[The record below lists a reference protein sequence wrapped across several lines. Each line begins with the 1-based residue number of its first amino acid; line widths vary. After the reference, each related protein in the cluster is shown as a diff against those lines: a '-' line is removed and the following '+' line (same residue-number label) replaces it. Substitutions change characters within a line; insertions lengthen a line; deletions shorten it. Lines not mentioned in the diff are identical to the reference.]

1 VRGKRLPAVTALLA
15 IVTLLWSCST
25 YKYTRRADEAMRMEN
40 WDAAVYYY
48 LEALAQDPGNVKYK
62 MELERVRLKAAQ
74 EHFRRGMH
82 FKDAGVLERAQSE
95 LQMAVQLDPTHQ
107 YAEAELAKV
116 RHDLAILAQKG
127 GAEKLEQ
134 MKKEA
139 SEMKVKPPILNPASN
154 EPMTLSFP
162 NQTSVK
168 DIYRA
173 IGQAFGINIL
183 FDPKLRDSK
192 LSIELRNVTARQ
204 ALESVMEAAGHF
216 YKVLDPKTVIVA
228 EDTPQNR
235 REYED
240 LVVKTFF
247 LSNADVKDINNMLRA
262 LIDARRIAT
271 NEQLNSVVIRDT
283 ADKVAIAERLIDAND
298 KAKAEVLVDVEL
310 IQVDSTKLRDIGMAL
325 SNYAPNFA
333 IDTSKLGG
341 NSTSGAVPLSNVGNI
356 TRSMWSVVL
365 PSVTLNLIKSANE
378 AETLAKPELRITEG
392 QKGSL
397 VIGSQQPIPTTTF
410 NTSTTIGTS
419 VVPITAFQYKDVG
432 IKIQIEPR
440 VHHNNEVTLKLKI
453 EASEFTGNQTL
464 NGQTMPTFGT
474 RDIDTVIRLKDGE
487 TSLLAG
493 LIKYNKTVATAGI
506 PFLSDIPIIGPL
518 FQDNSR
524 NYTRTDLVLT
534 LTPHIIRYP
543 DITEQDLAPLWV
555 GTENRISIF
564 GNSPR
569 VRSAVPGNPLGGPG
583 LRPGAASEGE
593 PEQAPSPENPEE
605 APQGNTGFPQPGVRG
620 PRFVIPS
627 RPPSNPVRPPVQ
639 PPVEPTPPSAT
650 EPPANEPS
658 PGSGAAAA
666 VAGHS
671 AAPENSSPGVT
682 AQGLAAVASVQQP
695 ATAGELAL
703 LTFYPARL
711 PLVVGKEGELTVVL
725 DPGVAGVDGPLNL
738 AYDTTKLEVT
748 RIEGGELHGKRG
760 TVRADVLHDP
770 KLGWITVGW
779 KQPVVGSGTLLRM
792 TVRPRQAGETRVIF
806 AGPVGEVVS
815 QGATV
820 VALPAEAVEASQ

>member
-1 VRGKRLPAVTALLA
+1 VRAHRVRVVGFLLA
-15 IVTLLWSCST
+15 FVGLLASCST
-25 YKYTRRADEAMRMEN
+25 YKYTRRADEAMRVQN

-48 LEALAQDPGNVKYK
+48 LEALAQDPGNLKFK
-62 MELERVRLKAAQ
+62 MELERVRTRAAE

-95 LQMAVQLDPTHQ
+95 FQMAIQLDPTNQ
-107 YAEAELAKV
+107 YAEQELVKV
-116 RHDLAILAQKG
+116 RRDLAVLAEKG
-127 GAEKLEQ
+127 GAEKLAE

-162 NQTSVK
+162 NQTNVK

-183 FDPKLRDSK
+183 FDPKLRDTK
-192 LSIELRNVTARQ
+192 LSIELRNVTARE
-204 ALESVMEAAGHF
+204 ALESVMQAAGHF

-235 REYED
+235 RDYED
-240 LVVKTFF
+240 LVVKTFY

-310 IQVDSTKLRDIGMAL
+310 VQVDSTKLRDIGTQL
-325 SNYAPNFA
+325 SNYSPVFTV
-333 IDTSKLGG
+333 DPTQLGG
-341 NSTSGAVPLSNVGNI
+341 NATSGAVPLPNIGNI

-365 PSVTLNLIKSANE
+365 PSVTLNLIKSASE

-432 IKIQIEPR
+432 IKIEIEPR

-474 RDIDTVIRLKDGE
+474 RNIDTVIRLKDGE

-493 LIKYNKTVATAGI
+493 LIKYNKTTATSGL
-506 PFLSDIPIIGPL
+506 PFLSDIPLIGPL
-518 FQDNSR
+518 FQDNSK

-555 GTENRISIF
+555 GTENRITIF

-569 VRSAVPGNPLGGPG
+569 VRSAVPGGPLGGPG
-583 LRPGAASEGE
+583 GGPGIDLGGQSAPAGE
-593 PEQAPSPENPEE
+593 ETEE
-605 APQGNTGFPQPGVRG
+605 PPQGAPEVPQPGVRG
-620 PRFVIPS
+620 PRLVIPS
-627 RPPSNPVRPPVQ
+627 RPIQ
-639 PPVEPTPPSAT
+639 PGQPLVEPTQPPGT
-650 EPPANEPS
+650 EAQP
-658 PGSGAAAA
+658 GAATVGSAGPASAQGLA
-666 VAGHS
+666 VAS
-671 AAPENSSPGVT
+671 VAAPAVT
-682 AQGLAAVASVQQP
+682 AQGVVVGAAAQ
-695 ATAGELAL
+695 ATVKPGDLAL
-703 LTFYPARL
+703 LSFYPARL
-711 PLVVGKEGELTVVL
+711 PLLVGKEGELTLVL
-725 DPGVAGVDGPLNL
+725 DPGPAGVDGPLHL
-738 AYDTTKLEVT
+738 AYDPAKLEVT
-748 RIEGGELHGKRG
+748 RLEGGELPG
-760 TVRADVLHDP
+760 TAGRVHADVTHDP
-770 KLGWITVGW
+770 TVGWITVGW
-779 KQPVVGSGTLLRM
+779 KNNVVGSGTLLKM
-792 TVRPRQAGETRVIF
+792 TVRPRQPGEMQVIF

-815 QGATV
+815 QGATI
-820 VALPAEAVEASQ
+820 VALPAPVTGAAQ